1 MLKKSLWGKAN
12 LARVQLLPDFD
23 EAKTRYLLDT
33 NFLFSIF
40 GNTDLSNRNTNRQKK
55 YLDFVGFAK
64 KKNYELF
71 VSSFALSEYFNRVLR
86 FNFRNWESK
95 RENLGKDFKK
105 DFRPS
110 QECRDC
116 IAALK
121 EEIDQITEICKFID
135 DSFASYRKNDY
146 FPYFEEFDFND
157 SLFAHV
163 SLANDCVLVTDDRDF
178 NAPVFKNLN
187 VLTAND
193 TMYRSREC

>member
-1 MLKKSLWGKAN
+1 MAK
-12 LARVQLLPDFD
+12 VQLLPDFD
-23 EAKTRYLLDT
+23 DSKTRYLLDT

-40 GNTDLSNRNTNRQKK
+40 GNTDLSSRNTNRQKK

-64 KKNYELF
+64 KQNYELF

-86 FNFRNWESK
+86 FYFRNWESK
-95 RENLGKDFKK
+95 RENKGKDFKR
-105 DFRPS
+105 DFRSS

-121 EEIDQITEICKFID
+121 EEIDQITKICKFID
-135 DSFASYRKNDY
+135 DSFASYKKDDY

-163 SLANDCVLVTDDRDF
+163 SLANNCVLVTDDRDF

-193 TMYRSREC
+193 TMYRSREN